1 MQMMKV
7 YYPGVLMIPMVLLA
21 LALAS
26 LIAGGAPSG
35 TGVLQGARV
44 WSYWPVT
51 LIATGLEELYLW
63 ASSGRTMKAG
73 TR

>member
-1 MQMMKV
+1 MIKV

-21 LALAS
+21 LTLLSFATAA
-26 LIAGGAPSG
+26 AGPAAGP
-35 TGVLQGARV
+35 RV

-63 ASSGRTMKAG
+63 ATSR
-73 TR
+73 RIR